1 MREWRDRGAVRHSPD
16 REGIRLSSQTEA
28 DVNNSRRTG
37 ELLRDKT
44 AIISGSA
51 SPRGIG
57 KATAELFAAH
67 GARTVILDLDGQVC
81 AEVAE
86 EIGEGCIGIGCD
98 IRDRDACSAAVEQAV
113 KAFGSLD
120 ILVNNAGV
128 GSGTPILEITPE
140 EFDRVHAVN
149 VRGTF
154 FLSQA
159 VIPVMQ
165 SRGGGRIV
173 CLASVAGQ
181 RGGGLYGST
190 HYAASKAGVIGLAQ
204 GMARELAPDNILV
217 NVVSPSLIATDGS
230 PNDSPE
236 RRTAF
241 ETGVPLKRS
250 GTAPEVAGAILFLAS
265 DLSGYVTGAVLDVNG
280 GFHIH

>member
-1 MREWRDRGAVRHSPD
+1 MPSRVQDETNV
-16 REGIRLSSQTEA
+16 
-28 DVNNSRRTG
+28 RRTG
-37 ELLRDKT
+37 ELLAGRT
-44 AIISGSA
+44 AIISGGA
-51 SPRGIG
+51 SRRGIG

-67 GARTVILDLDGQVC
+67 GARTAILDLDARAC
-81 AEVAE
+81 EAVAV
-86 EIGEGCIGIGCD
+86 EIGGGSIGVGCD
-98 IRDRDACSAAVEQAV
+98 IRDHAACVAAVERV
-113 KAFGSLD
+113 VEAFGGLD

-128 GSGTPILEITPE
+128 GSGAPILEITPE

-159 VIPVMQ
+159 AIPFMQ

-204 GMARELAPDNILV
+204 GMARELASSNILV

-236 RRTAF
+236 RRAAF
-241 ETGVPLKRS
+241 EKGVPLQRS
-250 GTAPEVAGAILFLAS
+250 GTAREVAGAVLFLAS

>member
-1 MREWRDRGAVRHSPD
+1 M
-16 REGIRLSSQTEA
+16 SSRAEDET
-28 DVNNSRRTG
+28 DVRRTG
-37 ELLRDKT
+37 ELLAGRT
-44 AIISGSA
+44 AIISGGA
-51 SPRGIG
+51 SRRGIG
-57 KATAELFAAH
+57 KAAAELFAAH
-67 GARTVILDLDGQVC
+67 GARTAILDLDTRAC
-81 AEVAE
+81 EAVAE
-86 EIGEGCIGIGCD
+86 EIGGGSIGVGCD
-98 IRDRDACSAAVEQAV
+98 IRDHSACVAAVERV
-113 KAFGSLD
+113 VDAFGGLD

-128 GSGTPILEITPE
+128 GSGAPILDITPE

-159 VIPVMQ
+159 AIPIMQ

-204 GMARELAPDNILV
+204 GMARELAPSSILV

-236 RRTAF
+236 RRAAF
-241 ETGVPLKRS
+241 EKGVPLQRS
-250 GTAPEVAGAILFLAS
+250 GTAREVAGAILFLAS

>member
-1 MREWRDRGAVRHSPD
+1 M
-16 REGIRLSSQTEA
+16 SSRAKDET
-28 DVNNSRRTG
+28 DVRRTG
-37 ELLRDKT
+37 ELLAGRT
-44 AIISGSA
+44 AIISGGA
-51 SPRGIG
+51 SRRGIG

-67 GARTVILDLDGQVC
+67 GARTAILDLDARAC
-81 AEVAE
+81 EAVAE
-86 EIGEGCIGIGCD
+86 EIGGGSIGVGCD
-98 IRDRDACSAAVEQAV
+98 IRDHSACVAAVERV
-113 KAFGSLD
+113 TDAFGHLD

-128 GSGTPILEITPE
+128 GSGAPILDITPE

-159 VIPVMQ
+159 AIPVMQ

-204 GMARELAPDNILV
+204 GMARELAPSNILV

-236 RRTAF
+236 RRAAF
-241 ETGVPLKRS
+241 EKGVPLQRS
-250 GTAPEVAGAILFLAS
+250 GTAREVAGAILFLAS
-265 DLSGYVTGAVLDVNG
+265 DLSGYVTGAILDVNG

>member
-1 MREWRDRGAVRHSPD
+1 M
-16 REGIRLSSQTEA
+16 SSHAEDGT
-28 DVNNSRRTG
+28 DVRRTG
-37 ELLRDKT
+37 ELLAGRT
-44 AIISGSA
+44 AIISGGA
-51 SPRGIG
+51 SRRGIG

-67 GARTVILDLDGQVC
+67 GARTAILDLDPRAC
-81 AEVAE
+81 EAVAE
-86 EIGEGCIGIGCD
+86 EIGGGSIGIGCD
-98 IRDRDACSAAVEQAV
+98 IRDHAACAAAVERVADT
-113 KAFGSLD
+113 FGGLD

-128 GSGTPILEITPE
+128 GSGAPILEITPE

-159 VIPVMQ
+159 AIPVMQ

-204 GMARELAPDNILV
+204 GMARELAPSNILV

-236 RRTAF
+236 RRSAF
-241 ETGVPLKRS
+241 EKGVPLRRS
-250 GTAPEVAGAILFLAS
+250 GTAREVAGAILFLAS

>member
-1 MREWRDRGAVRHSPD
+1 M
-16 REGIRLSSQTEA
+16 SSHPEDET
-28 DVNNSRRTG
+28 DVRRTG
-37 ELLRDKT
+37 ELLAGKA

-51 SPRGIG
+51 SRRGIG
-57 KATAELFAAH
+57 KAAAELFTAH
-67 GARTVILDLDGQVC
+67 GARIAILDLDARAC
-81 AEVAE
+81 EAVAE
-86 EIGEGCIGIGCD
+86 EIGGGSIGVGCD
-98 IRDRDACSAAVEQAV
+98 IRDRTACVAAVDRV
-113 KAFGSLD
+113 VGAFGGLD

-128 GSGTPILEITPE
+128 GSGVPILEITPE

-159 VIPVMQ
+159 AIPVMQ

-190 HYAASKAGVIGLAQ
+190 HYAASKAAVIGLAQ
-204 GMARELAPDNILV
+204 GMARELAPSNILV

-230 PNDSPE
+230 PNDSPA
-236 RRTAF
+236 RRAAF
-241 ETGVPLKRS
+241 EKGVPLQRS
-250 GTAPEVAGAILFLAS
+250 GTAWEVAGAILFLAS
-265 DLSGYVTGAVLDVNG
+265 GLSGYVTGAVLDVNG

>member
-1 MREWRDRGAVRHSPD
+1 M
-16 REGIRLSSQTEA
+16 SSRTQVDTTA
-28 DVNNSRRTG
+28 ARRTG
-37 ELLRDKT
+37 ELLLGKT

-67 GARTVILDLDGQVC
+67 GARTAILDLDRQAC
-81 AEVAE
+81 EAVAE
-86 EIGEGCIGIGCD
+86 EIGGGSIAIGCD
-98 IRDRDACSAAVEQAV
+98 IRDPRACAEAVRQAV
-113 KAFGSLD
+113 DAFGCVD

-128 GSGTPILEITPE
+128 GSGAPILEITPE
-140 EFDRVHAVN
+140 EFDRVHGVN

-190 HYAASKAGVIGLAQ
+190 HYAASKAAVIGLAQ

-236 RRTAF
+236 RRAAF
-241 ETGVPLKRS
+241 EMGVPLKRS

-265 DLSGYVTGAVLDVNG
+265 DLAGYVTGAVLDVNG

>member
-1 MREWRDRGAVRHSPD
+1 
-16 REGIRLSSQTEA
+16 LSSRAEVDTTN
-28 DVNNSRRTG
+28 VRRAG
-37 ELLRDKT
+37 ELLAGRT
-44 AIISGSA
+44 AVISGGA
-51 SPRGIG
+51 SRRGIG

-67 GARTVILDLDGQVC
+67 GARTAILDLDREACEEVA
-81 AEVAE
+81 AEV
-86 EIGEGCIGIGCD
+86 GGGSIGIGCD
-98 IRDRDACSAAVEQAV
+98 IRDKGACAEAIERVV
-113 KAFGSLD
+113 DAFGRVD
-120 ILVNNAGV
+120 VLVNNAGV
-128 GSGTPILEITPE
+128 GSGTPILDITPE

-149 VRGTF
+149 VRGTL

-165 SRGGGRIV
+165 SRGRGRIV

-204 GMARELAPDNILV
+204 GMARELASSNILV

-236 RRTAF
+236 RRAAF
-241 ETGVPLKRS
+241 EKGVPLQRS
-250 GTAPEVAGAILFLAS
+250 GTAREVAGAVLFLAS
-265 DLSGYVTGAVLDVNG
+265 DLAGYVTGAVLDVNG

>member
-1 MREWRDRGAVRHSPD
+1 M
-16 REGIRLSSQTEA
+16 SSRAEDET
-28 DVNNSRRTG
+28 DVRRTG
-37 ELLRDKT
+37 ELLAGRT
-44 AIISGSA
+44 AIISGGA
-51 SPRGIG
+51 SRRGIG
-57 KATAELFAAH
+57 KAAAELFAAH
-67 GARTVILDLDGQVC
+67 GARTAILDLDTRAC
-81 AEVAE
+81 EAVAE
-86 EIGEGCIGIGCD
+86 EVGGGSIGVGCD
-98 IRDRDACSAAVEQAV
+98 IRDHSACVAAVERV
-113 KAFGSLD
+113 VGAFGGLD

-128 GSGTPILEITPE
+128 GSGAPILDITPE

-159 VIPVMQ
+159 AIPIMQ

-204 GMARELAPDNILV
+204 GMARELAPSNILV

-236 RRTAF
+236 RRAAF
-241 ETGVPLKRS
+241 EKGVPLQRS
-250 GTAPEVAGAILFLAS
+250 GTAREVAGAILFLAS

>member
-1 MREWRDRGAVRHSPD
+1 M
-16 REGIRLSSQTEA
+16 SSHPRIDTTH
-28 DVNNSRRTG
+28 VRRTG
-37 ELLRDKT
+37 ELLLGKT
-44 AIISGSA
+44 AVISGSA
-51 SPRGIG
+51 APRGIG
-57 KATAELFAAH
+57 KATAELFVAH
-67 GARTVILDLDGQVC
+67 GAHTVILDLDGQAC
-81 AEVAE
+81 EAVAE
-86 EIGEGCIGIGCD
+86 EIGGGSIGIGCD
-98 IRDRDACSAAVEQAV
+98 IRNRDACAEAVERTV
-113 KAFGSLD
+113 DAFGRVD

-140 EFDRVHAVN
+140 EFERVHAVN

-159 VIPVMQ
+159 AIPVMQ

-190 HYAASKAGVIGLAQ
+190 HYAASKAGIIGLAQ
-204 GMARELAPDNILV
+204 GMARELAPSNILV

-236 RRTAF
+236 RRAAF
-241 ETGVPLKRS
+241 EKGVPLKRS

>member
-1 MREWRDRGAVRHSPD
+1 M
-16 REGIRLSSQTEA
+16 SSRAKDET
-28 DVNNSRRTG
+28 DVRRTG
-37 ELLRDKT
+37 ELLAGRT
-44 AIISGSA
+44 AIISGGA
-51 SPRGIG
+51 SRRGIG

-67 GARTVILDLDGQVC
+67 GARTAILDLDARAC
-81 AEVAE
+81 EAVAE
-86 EIGEGCIGIGCD
+86 EIGGGSIGVGCD
-98 IRDRDACSAAVEQAV
+98 IRDHSACVAAVERV
-113 KAFGSLD
+113 TDAFGHLD

-128 GSGTPILEITPE
+128 GSGAPILDITPE

-159 VIPVMQ
+159 AIPVMQ

-204 GMARELAPDNILV
+204 GMARELAPSNILV

-236 RRTAF
+236 RRAAF
-241 ETGVPLKRS
+241 EKGVPLQRS
-250 GTAPEVAGAILFLAS
+250 GTAREVAGAILFLAS

>member
-1 MREWRDRGAVRHSPD
+1 MTSPAESD
-16 REGIRLSSQTEA
+16 TTA
-28 DVNNSRRTG
+28 ARRTG
-37 ELLRDKT
+37 ELLLGRT
-44 AIISGSA
+44 AIISGST
-51 SPRGIG
+51 SRRGIG

-67 GARTVILDLDGQVC
+67 GARTVILDLERDAC
-81 AEVAE
+81 EAVAE
-86 EIGEGCIGIGCD
+86 EIGRGSIGIECD
-98 IRDRDACSAAVEQAV
+98 IRDRDACAAAVRKTV
-113 KAFGSLD
+113 DAFGHVD

-128 GSGTPILEITPE
+128 GSGAAILEITPE
-140 EFDRVHAVN
+140 EFERVHAVN

-204 GMARELAPDNILV
+204 GMARELAPSNILV

-236 RRTAF
+236 RRAAF

-250 GTAPEVAGAILFLAS
+250 GTAREVAGAILFLAS

-280 GFHIH
+280 GFHIR

>member
-1 MREWRDRGAVRHSPD
+1 M
-16 REGIRLSSQTEA
+16 SSRAKDET
-28 DVNNSRRTG
+28 DVRRTG
-37 ELLRDKT
+37 ELLAGRT
-44 AIISGSA
+44 AIISGGA
-51 SPRGIG
+51 SRRGIG

-67 GARTVILDLDGQVC
+67 GARTAILDLDARAC
-81 AEVAE
+81 EAVAE
-86 EIGEGCIGIGCD
+86 EVGGGSIGVGCD
-98 IRDRDACSAAVEQAV
+98 IRDHSACVAAVERV
-113 KAFGSLD
+113 VDAFGHLD

-128 GSGTPILEITPE
+128 GSGAPILDITPE

-159 VIPVMQ
+159 AIPVMQ

-204 GMARELAPDNILV
+204 GMARELAPSNILV

-236 RRTAF
+236 RRAAF
-241 ETGVPLKRS
+241 EKGVPLQRS
-250 GTAPEVAGAILFLAS
+250 GTAREVAGAILFLAS
-265 DLSGYVTGAVLDVNG
+265 DLSGYVTGAILDVNG

>member
-1 MREWRDRGAVRHSPD
+1 M
-16 REGIRLSSQTEA
+16 
-28 DVNNSRRTG
+28 
-37 ELLRDKT
+37 
-44 AIISGSA
+44 IISGSA
-51 SPRGIG
+51 SRRGIG
-57 KATAELFAAH
+57 RATAELFAAH
-67 GARTVILDLDGQVC
+67 GARTVILDLDRQACEAVA
-81 AEVAE
+81 AEVGKGS
-86 EIGEGCIGIGCD
+86 IGVECD
-98 IRDRDACSAAVEQAV
+98 IRDRSACTDAVRQVVGALGRVDV
-113 KAFGSLD
+113 
-120 ILVNNAGV
+120 LVNNAGV
-128 GSGTPILEITPE
+128 GSGTPILDITPE
-140 EFDRVHAVN
+140 EFERVHAVN

-165 SRGGGRIV
+165 SQGEGRIV

-204 GMARELAPDNILV
+204 GMARELAPSNILV

-236 RRTAF
+236 RRAAF
-241 ETGVPLKRS
+241 EKGVPLRRS
-250 GTAPEVAGAILFLAS
+250 GTAREVAGAILFLAS
-265 DLSGYVTGAVLDVNG
+265 DLSGYVTGAILDVNG

>member
-1 MREWRDRGAVRHSPD
+1 MSLCVEGETEVRH
-16 REGIRLSSQTEA
+16 
-28 DVNNSRRTG
+28 TG
-37 ELLRDKT
+37 ELLAGRT
-44 AIISGSA
+44 AIITGGA

-57 KATAELFAAH
+57 KVTAELFVAH
-67 GARTVILDLDGQVC
+67 GARTVILDLDGQAC
-81 AEVAE
+81 AAVAE
-86 EIGEGCIGIGCD
+86 EIGGESLGFACD
-98 IRDRDACSAAVEQAV
+98 IRDKSACERAV
-113 KAFGSLD
+113 KRVVDTFGGPD

-128 GSGTPILEITPE
+128 SRGTPILDVTPE
-140 EFDRVHAVN
+140 EFEHVHAVN

-154 FLSQA
+154 FMSQA

-165 SRGGGRIV
+165 SHGGGRVI

-181 RGGGLYGST
+181 RGGGLYGSS

-204 GMARELAPDNILV
+204 GMARELAPSNILV

-236 RRTAF
+236 RRAAF
-241 ETGVPLKRS
+241 ERDVPLRRS
-250 GTAPEVAGAILFLAS
+250 GTAREVAGAILFLAS

>member
-1 MREWRDRGAVRHSPD
+1 M
-16 REGIRLSSQTEA
+16 SSHAEDET
-28 DVNNSRRTG
+28 DVRRTG
-37 ELLRDKT
+37 ELLAGRT
-44 AIISGSA
+44 AIISGGA
-51 SPRGIG
+51 SRRGIG

-67 GARTVILDLDGQVC
+67 GARTAILDLDARAC
-81 AEVAE
+81 EAVAE
-86 EIGEGCIGIGCD
+86 EIGGGSIGVGCD
-98 IRDRDACSAAVEQAV
+98 IRDHSACVAAVERV
-113 KAFGSLD
+113 VGAFGGLD
-120 ILVNNAGV
+120 VLVNNAGV
-128 GSGTPILEITPE
+128 GSGAPILDITPE

-159 VIPVMQ
+159 AIPVMQ

-204 GMARELAPDNILV
+204 GMARELAPSNILV

-236 RRTAF
+236 RRAAF
-241 ETGVPLKRS
+241 EKGVPLQRS
-250 GTAPEVAGAILFLAS
+250 GTAREVAGAILFLAS